1 MAFTLDSQLIVGL
14 IGFLLGVLLTLLL
27 GGRRARSRYSAYE
40 AQIAQHRSDLTARDI
55 ERTRLERELAS
66 TRDQVRP
73 LADEVDR
80 LKRERDSRRAA
91 VAAPVPPASD
101 TGAATG
107 TAPLAP
113 PVTPPEA
120 RPGVAPAAPGE
131 RLAPFLDAPAGEPDD
146 LRILKGVG
154 DRFAAR
160 LNEIGVFH
168 VRQIAAWSP
177 EEEAAADARLDNFR
191 GRIARD
197 RLVEQA
203 TLLAAG
209 RTTEYEARFGKIG
222 APEGPLS

>member
-1 MAFTLDSQLIVGL
+1 MAFTLDSQLLVGL
-14 IGFLLGVLLTLLL
+14 IGFLLGVLVALLI
-27 GGRRARSRYSAYE
+27 GGRGARRRYSAYE
-40 AQIAQHRSDLTARDI
+40 AQIAQHRSDLTARDM

-66 TRDQVRP
+66 SRDQVRP

-80 LKRERDSRRAA
+80 LKRERDARRAS
-91 VAAPVPPASD
+91 VAAPIPPAAD
-101 TGAATG
+101 AAA
-107 TAPLAP
+107 APLAA

-120 RPGVAPAAPGE
+120 HPAAASGE
-131 RLAPFLDAPAGEPDD
+131 RLAPFLDRPAGEPDD

-154 DRFAAR
+154 DRFAAQ
-160 LNEIGVFH
+160 LNDIGVYH
-168 VRQIAAWSP
+168 VRQIAGWSP
-177 EEEAAADARLDNFR
+177 EEEAAADARLGNFR

-222 APEGPLS
+222 SPEGPAA